1 MGKYQIIYADP
12 PWSYRSGKVKGAA
25 QNHYPT
31 MSDEQLYQLPVSK
44 LAADTSVLFLWC
56 TFPKLP
62 EALKLI
68 KAWVRQMNALKL
80 EMKKA
85 VHQENFE
92 RAAELRDQIRSL
104 EAAHK
109 EQKENK

>member
-1 MGKYQIIYADP
+1 MFQVDK
-12 PWSYRSGKVKGAA
+12 
-25 QNHYPT
+25 
-31 MSDEQLYQLPVSK
+31 
-44 LAADTSVLFLWC
+44 
-56 TFPKLP
+56 
-62 EALKLI
+62 LKLVECMI
-68 KAWVRQMNALKL
+68 KVLMLSLLQQVELETVLLLRQNNALKL

>member
-1 MGKYQIIYADP
+1 M
-12 PWSYRSGKVKGAA
+12 AA
-25 QNHYPT
+25 
-31 MSDEQLYQLPVSK
+31 
-44 LAADTSVLFLWC
+44 AAAARTASRDGTSL
-56 TFPKLP
+56 
-62 EALKLI
+62 
-68 KAWVRQMNALKL
+68 NALKL

-92 RAAELRDQIRSL
+92 RGAELRDQVRSL

>member
-1 MGKYQIIYADP
+1 MPAL
-12 PWSYRSGKVKGAA
+12 SAS
-25 QNHYPT
+25 
-31 MSDEQLYQLPVSK
+31 PVQQQEAK
-44 LAADTSVLFLWC
+44 QEKKTTGRPGGPEPLAYL
-56 TFPKLP
+56 
-62 EALKLI
+62 
-68 KAWVRQMNALKL
+68 RQMNALKL

>member
-1 MGKYQIIYADP
+1 M
-12 PWSYRSGKVKGAA
+12 AA
-25 QNHYPT
+25 
-31 MSDEQLYQLPVSK
+31 
-44 LAADTSVLFLWC
+44 AAAARTASRDGTRL
-56 TFPKLP
+56 
-62 EALKLI
+62 
-68 KAWVRQMNALKL
+68 NALKL